1 MKKPKKNHPTL
12 QDKLIDSPPSKFKY
26 PLKTVVIAIKLVVTG
41 LLSLRGVKRTLT
53 LFQHCFKGGV
63 PCHAVVQNWLMRYGL
78 YKLKQAPEKR
88 NDWIF
93 FLDHSIEFGKKQ
105 CLLVLGVT
113 LEKFRKNKCKL
124 RHKDMEVL
132 AVDIVESATAASV
145 TDTLEN
151 ITEDTGIPAQ
161 IISDGGLNIVRGSR
175 DFIKHNASGSIVRQT
190 YDVTHKTALILKHQ
204 LKDDKVW
211 LAFCAKIAES
221 KRSIVHTELGF
232 LSPPKP
238 RDKSRWQN
246 LDAYI
251 KWAEMI
257 LKQKTKSMSRV
268 EAEKFIAK
276 LSWLKEYKAH
286 IREWRIM
293 LNILHAVKFEVKT
306 NGFRKQTKAK
316 VEKFISSMK
325 INSLRLKDVRD
336 EVFVYIEEECAGI
349 TGVYPG
355 CSDIIESVFGKYKIF
370 SGKSPMKE
378 IGRAVLTIPVFT
390 SSVDYNEVKDAMES
404 VSAKDVSE
412 WLKENVGESLF
423 SKRKQAFKLR
433 NSKVR

>member
-1 MKKPKKNHPTL
+1 M
-12 QDKLIDSPPSKFKY
+12 
-26 PLKTVVIAIKLVVTG
+26 
-41 LLSLRGVKRTLT
+41 
-53 LFQHCFKGGV
+53 
-63 PCHAVVQNWLMRYGL
+63 QN
-78 YKLKQAPEKR
+78 P
-88 NDWIF
+88 
-93 FLDHSIEFGKKQ
+93 
-105 CLLVLGVT
+105 
-113 LEKFRKNKCKL
+113 
-124 RHKDMEVL
+124 
-132 AVDIVESATAASV
+132 
-145 TDTLEN
+145 
-151 ITEDTGIPAQ
+151 
-161 IISDGGLNIVRGSR
+161 
-175 DFIKHNASGSIVRQT
+175 QT
-190 YDVTHKTALILKHQ
+190 PD
-204 LKDDKVW
+204 
-211 LAFCAKIAES
+211 
-221 KRSIVHTELGF
+221 
-232 LSPPKP
+232 
-238 RDKSRWQN
+238 
-246 LDAYI
+246 I

-336 EVFVYIEEECAGI
+336 EVLVYIEEECAGI

-390 SSVDYNEVKDAMES
+390 SSVDYNEVKNAMES

-433 NSKVR
+433 NPKVR